1 MFKIVKIKAPVKDYE
16 VHFPQGNLVFLNNT
30 TVDVE
35 IAFDNPAQQKIKL
48 RNKEYIRTDFNFL
61 YISSSQTGDIELI
74 VADKEFKL
82 GSDFQSNIGTVN
94 TINSVSQVVNVQN
107 VDNVANVE
115 RTNSISLREISV
127 SDTETELISSNPSRK
142 RLLIKNIGS
151 NLIYVST
158 VSSSNSIKLNTGD
171 TLELKHY
178 TGGLTFYC
186 DSGLTS
192 QISVIE
198 EGV

>member
-1 MFKIVKIKAPVKDYE
+1 MFKIVKLKAPVTDYE
-16 VHFPQGNLVFLNNT
+16 IHFPGGNLVFLNNT

-35 IAFDNPAQQKIKL
+35 IAFDNPSQQKIKL
-48 RNKEYIRTDFNFL
+48 RNKEYIRTNFNFL

-94 TINSVSQVVNVQN
+94 TVNSISQVSNVQN
-107 VDNVANVE
+107 IDNVANVE
-115 RTNSISLREISV
+115 RTDSISLKEISV
-127 SDTETELISSNPSRK
+127 SDTEIELISSNSNRK
-142 RLLIKNIGS
+142 RILIRNIGS

-158 VSSSNSIKLNTGD
+158 ANSSNNVKLPVGETI
-171 TLELKHY
+171 ELKHY